1 MAATGH
7 KPVVHTVGW
16 RGRIKTAQV
25 ESEQATSQF
34 VCWARAG
41 QSGSRDAALSSSA
54 RMLLLCLLKGGN
66 LITAVV
72 QPHGKDD
79 PGPHIRQSAYRHRVT
94 FAFCPFSLV
103 IGLGPRL
110 TLRRLPSKLM
120 QGVAQGLDTRQ
131 TTVCLGVRPA
141 LEEHRRGPSQR
152 LQTAGIPIARTL
164 IANFSQE
171 SGSQAL
177 ACPWQALKQLM
188 VLMGQKK
195 GVNLLV
201 ILSNLLDQW
210 QELVHQNQHQARF
223 GAGRHRIGLQMR
235 LMHALHDLLG
245 NATGVRMS
253 RLTQDLPDLL
263 CRSVHRRLWGGV
275 GVQEQQSAPLV
286 QFPKQLQSHWVI
298 GFETGRQLIDQ
309 TGLHLDQAVLV
320 AGQGFEL
327 RYLLTVRDEPVQI
340 RQVGSSSF
348 GKQIRINCIRFGTRG
363 GSAAIDGARI
373 DWVDWPA
380 LLQQMSNQQ
389 TMGGLDDTG
398 HLFFRRGSN
407 DLLQKR
413 IQFAE
418 SRLGVTDPKRASLV
432 TFFINHQD
440 IMMIVS
446 PVNPALPHETDSF
459 PYVIEPSQTC
469 PYTRRSKRDSLMI
482 GLAQE
487 ERKTKGEL
495 FESVKPGGGSSL
507 LPSVFTWF
515 IEQVYSCSGPVSRA
529 CS

>member
-1 MAATGH
+1 MVATGH
-7 KPVVHTVGW
+7 KPVVHAVGW

-25 ESEQATSQF
+25 ESEQATSQV

-54 RMLLLCLLKGGN
+54 RMLLLCLLKGGS
-66 LITAVV
+66 LVTAVV

-79 PGPHIRQSAYRHRVT
+79 PGPHIRQSAYRHRMT

-141 LEEHRRGPSQR
+141 LEEHRRGPAQR

-188 VLMGQKK
+188 VLMSQKK

-201 ILSNLLDQW
+201 ILSNLLDQG

-223 GAGRHRIGLQMR
+223 GAGRHSISLQVR
-235 LMHALHDLLG
+235 LMQPLHNRSRTADWLGMPGLFEQLLDLL
-245 NATGVRMS
+245 
-253 RLTQDLPDLL
+253 
-263 CRSVHRRLWGGV
+263 HRRRRSCLWGGV
-275 GVQEQQSAPLV
+275 GAQEQQSAPLL
-286 QFPKQLQSHWVI
+286 QFPKQIQSHWVI
-298 GFETGRQLIDQ
+298 GLETGRQLIDQ

-320 AGQGFEL
+320 AGQGFEF

-340 RQVGSSSF
+340 RQVGSSRF
-348 GKQIRINCIRFGTRG
+348 GKQIGINRIRFGTRG

-389 TMGGLDDTG
+389 AMGGLDDTG

-413 IQFAE
+413 SQFAE

-432 TFFINHQD
+432 TFFIGHRH
-440 IMMIVS
+440 V
-446 PVNPALPHETDSF
+446 
-459 PYVIEPSQTC
+459 
-469 PYTRRSKRDSLMI
+469 MI
-482 GLAQE
+482 G
-487 ERKTKGEL
+487 
-495 FESVKPGGGSSL
+495 
-507 LPSVFTWF
+507 
-515 IEQVYSCSGPVSRA
+515 
-529 CS
+529 